1 MNFSALVSN
10 LTGVV
15 HLASAVLAMATGLW
29 VLIRP
34 KGTRAHRRTG
44 YVYASSMAVLNLTA
58 FLIYRL
64 YGGFGIFHVFAL
76 LSIAT
81 LAAGM
86 YPVLARKRPG
96 YLLQHFNYMYW
107 SVIGLYC
114 AFMAET
120 FTRLPS
126 VVLDEAGRPVTIFYA
141 FTGVGIGV
149 VMLAGV
155 LAYRRLRP
163 VWAAQFGEAGAY

>member
-1 MNFSALVSN
+1 M
-10 LTGVV
+10 
-15 HLASAVLAMATGLW
+15 
-29 VLIRP
+29 
-34 KGTRAHRRTG
+34 G
-44 YVYASSMAVLNLTA
+44 YVYAGAMAVLNLTA

-81 LAAGM
+81 LTAGM
-86 YPVLARKRPG
+86 YPVLTRKRPD

-120 FTRLPS
+120 FTRLPA
-126 VVLDEAGRPVTIFYA
+126 VVLDEAGRPMTVFYW
-141 FTGVGIGV
+141 FVGIGV
-149 VMLAGV
+149 GIVMLIGT
-155 LAYRRLRP
+155 LAYRRYSP
-163 VWAAQFGEAGAY
+163 VWTAQFGEAAQT